1 MTMHTFATAFVIG
14 AALVAL
20 WLVVRTSDRAPSSVW
35 TILLHMLLANL
46 LSSAVLTVAVAAVP
60 TVGPVA
66 AMMVVAFPAFVY
78 FFVAC
83 AWLLLFLQ
91 RLAAAAR

>member
-1 MTMHTFATAFVIG
+1 MSPQLFATAFVAG

-20 WLVVRTSDRAPSSVW
+20 WAVTRTLGRAPSSLWAV
-35 TILLHMLLANL
+35 LAHVLLANVA
-46 LSSAVLTVAVAAVP
+46 SSVVLGVAVAAVP

-66 AMMVVAFPAFVY
+66 AIMLFAFPPLVY

-91 RLAAAAR
+91 RLLAPSR